1 MSKILGLDL
10 GTNSI
15 GWSIRNTDL
24 PDSQIEKAG
33 VITFNKGV
41 GNSKTGEYSYA
52 AERTKK
58 RSTRR
63 LYQSRKYRI
72 WATLEV
78 LICAGYCPLS
88 LEGLNKWRYY
98 SKEEARKNKNAGRVY
113 PNDEVLFEQWIKMDF
128 NGGGK
133 PNYKSPYQLR
143 RALVEENFDFSKETD
158 CYKLGRALY
167 HIAQRRGFKSS
178 RKGSDEVKENA
189 DGADMDLQ
197 YSEKKKNK
205 ELIDQFEKYPDAK
218 TIGSLFAYLED
229 DGIRIRENMAQ
240 YAIREN
246 FKDEIN
252 EIFKFQN
259 IALDSDLYKGLIESG
274 KNKNDGAIF
283 YKRPLRSQKGLIGLC
298 TLEQETRIDP
308 KTNKPFQVG
317 KYRAPIS
324 HPSFEL
330 FRAWQFLNNIKF
342 KEENNKNSVWRPLS
356 FELKEE
362 ILKEKFFRKSKA
374 YFPFSEIVDF
384 IKKKGYKWILNYK
397 SKQTV
402 TGCTVSARLKDI
414 FGDDYL
420 NVKIEKSPSPK
431 QQKSYYD
438 IYDIWHILFSFE
450 DQEFVSAFA
459 SEKLKLNEEQT
470 KQFVF
475 AWNAMP
481 VGYGMLSINAID
493 KINRFLLKGMQYTE
507 SVLLANLPSL
517 VGEEVWSK
525 NEEFFIE
532 NIDGIIK
539 ENRYEKHIIQLINN
553 LVSKYKNLDQ
563 KFGYKNDNYVLDE
576 SDVQDITDA
585 IIDHY
590 GESVWLSKPK
600 EEADVIFSTVKD
612 CYQAFFRTKGWE
624 RMDIDGDRYFLI
636 TSNGKNYYKAV
647 SGFYKQPKLKDT
659 LAEYAAKTLKVDFSK
674 LKKIYHHSDISTY
687 PSAMPDENGEIKMGS
702 PKTGSFKN
710 PMAMRTLQELKKLLN
725 YLIETNQIDTDT
737 RVIVE
742 VARQLNDANKRWAIE
757 AWQRQREAENMEF
770 AAAIEELV
778 RQENMSAD
786 CKNESDID
794 KMRLW
799 YEQNGEESIPE
810 ISDTK
815 KEIKGIRWSENK
827 KQSYKEITAKKT
839 AIEKYR
845 LWREQNCTCVYT
857 GQIISMSDLFDINVI
872 DFEHT
877 LPRSKS
883 FDDSLANKT
892 VCFKDYNRTVK
903 KNKLPSELPNY
914 ENDEGGYTAIL
925 PRLKN
930 WEEKIERI
938 KQQIDFWQTK
948 SKKAADKQWKDD
960 AIRQKH
966 LWKMELEY
974 WSSKIERFKVQEIT
988 SGFKNSQLVDTQLI
1002 SKYALHYLKT
1012 YFEKVDVQKGA
1023 ITAIFRKVY
1032 AIQPQG
1038 FDEEKDRSKHSHH
1051 AKDATVLTLIPQ
1063 AAKREEILKDYF
1075 ETLESG
1081 RKFQTIKPYPKFNVN
1096 TIFEIDDNI
1105 LINSL
1110 NNIQF
1115 LSKAKKVIR
1124 KRGKIQFINGTDKEK
1139 IATGDSIRGQ
1149 LHQETFYGAIKP
1161 AKLDENGKMQK
1172 DERGNFIQEDKL
1184 KFTIRVPFQYKS
1196 KPDAPGFKTWEEI
1209 EKQVVDRGLKAQ
1221 IKKQID
1227 KAGGL
1232 KEAFEEGIYLL
1243 DKNGNRQGNKI
1254 RHIRVWAS
1262 VSEPLQIKKQTY
1274 LSSKEYKQYYYAANA
1289 TNSYFALYQD
1299 KEKTKKDFDF
1309 RNLMEVAQSLAIE
1322 NIQSEKDLFAPFIT
1336 VMKGKTEKQ
1345 LDLKYILKPGM
1356 RVLFLKE
1363 SEIID
1368 NLSEADFFKRLYL
1381 YTNFEKNGNSARLN
1395 FKYHMEART
1404 KTDIKEEY
1412 IESEIDWETPK
1423 PTLRFGYAKY
1433 DFLVEGYDFEVMLD
1447 GVIKLR

>member
-10 GTNSI
+10 GTNSV
-15 GWSIRNTDL
+15 GWSIRNTQL
-24 PDSQIEKAG
+24 PDNQIEKAG
-33 VITFNKGV
+33 VITYTKGV

-63 LYQSRKYRI
+63 LYQSRKYRL
-72 WATLEV
+72 WATLDV
-78 LICAGYCPLS
+78 LIKEGYCPLS
-88 LEGLNKWRYY
+88 LDGLNKWRHY

-113 PNDEVLFEQWIKMDF
+113 PKDQILFEQWIKMDF
-128 NGGGK
+128 DGDGI

-143 RALVEENFDFSKETD
+143 RNLVEEKFDFSKEANR
-158 CYKLGRALY
+158 YRLGRALY

-178 RKGSDEVKENA
+178 RKGSDDVKENTE
-189 DGADMDLQ
+189 GADIDLQ

-205 ELIDQFEKYPDAK
+205 ELVTQFQKYPQAK

-229 DGIRIRENMAQ
+229 DGVRIRENMAQ

-246 FKDEIN
+246 FKEEIN

-259 IALDSDLYKGLIESG
+259 ISLDSDLYKGLVETG

-308 KTNKPFQVG
+308 KTNKSFQVG

-342 KEENNKNSVWRPLS
+342 KEENNKNSIWKPISL
-356 FELKEE
+356 ELKVE
-362 ILKEKFFRKSKA
+362 ILNEKFFRKSKA
-374 YFPFSEIVDF
+374 YFPFSEIADF

-402 TGCTVSARLKDI
+402 TACPVSARLKDI

-420 NVKIEKSPSPK
+420 DIKIEKVPSPK
-431 QQKSYYD
+431 ENKSHYD
-438 IYDIWHILFSFE
+438 IYDIWHVLFSFE

-459 SEKLKLNEEQT
+459 LEKLKLDEEKT
-470 KQFVF
+470 KQFVY
-475 AWNAMP
+475 AWNALP

-493 KINRFLLKGMQYTE
+493 KINRFLFKGLQYTE

-517 VGEEVWSK
+517 VGEELWSK
-525 NEEFFIE
+525 SEALFIQ
-532 NIDGIIK
+532 NIGDVIK
-539 ENRYEKHIIQLINN
+539 ENRDEKHIIQIING
-553 LVSKYKNLDQ
+553 LVAKYKNLDQ
-563 KFGYKNDNYVLDE
+563 KFGFKNEGYILDE

-590 GESVWLSKPK
+590 GESVWLSKTK
-600 EEADVIFSTVKD
+600 EEADMTFLTVKD
-612 CYQAFFRTKGWE
+612 CYQSFFKTKELE
-624 RMDIDGDRYFLI
+624 RVDIDGERYFLI
-636 TSNGKNYYKAV
+636 TSNGKNYYKAD

-659 LAEYAAKTLKVDFSK
+659 LAEYASKTLKIDVLK
-674 LKKIYHHSDISTY
+674 LKKIYHHSDISIY
-687 PSAMPDENGEIKMGS
+687 PPAMPDENGEVKMGS

-725 YLIETNQIDTDT
+725 YLIETNQIDSDT
-737 RVIVE
+737 RVVVE
-742 VARQLNDANKRWAIE
+742 VARQLSDSNKRWAIE

-770 AAAIEELV
+770 AAAIDELV
-778 RQENMSAD
+778 KQEKVSAD
-786 CKNESDID
+786 SKKEADID

-799 YEQNGEESIPE
+799 YEQNKEESVPE
-810 ISDTK
+810 ISEVK
-815 KEIKGIRWSENK
+815 KEIKGIRWNENK
-827 KQSYKEITAKKT
+827 KQSYKDITAKKT
-839 AIEKYR
+839 DIEKYR
-845 LWREQNCTCVYT
+845 LWREQKCICIYT
-857 GQIISMSDLFDINVI
+857 GKIISISDLFNTNVI

-883 FDDSLANKT
+883 FDNSLANKT
-892 VCFKDYNRTVK
+892 VAFMQFNRTVK
-903 KNKLPSELPNY
+903 KNKIPSQLPEKDYELVL
-914 ENDEGGYTAIL
+914 ENIK
-925 PRLKN
+925 P

-948 SKKAADKQWKDD
+948 SKKAADKQWKDE

-974 WSSKIERFKVQEIT
+974 WSSKVERFKVQEIT

-1012 YFEKVDVQKGA
+1012 YFEKVDVQKGEV
-1023 ITAIFRKVY
+1023 TAIFRKIY
-1032 AIQPQG
+1032 AIQPQN
-1038 FDEEKDRSKHSHH
+1038 FDGKKDRNKHSHH

-1063 AAKREEILKDYF
+1063 AAKREEMLKAYF
-1075 ETLESG
+1075 EDLEQG
-1081 RKFQTIKPYPKFNVN
+1081 RNFQTLKPFPAFNVSS
-1096 TIFEIDDNI
+1096 IFEIDDNV

-1115 LSKAKKVIR
+1115 LSRAKRVIR
-1124 KRGKIQFINGTDKEK
+1124 KRGKIQFIEDTDKVK

-1149 LHQETFYGAIKP
+1149 LHQETFYGAMKP
-1161 AKLDENGKMQK
+1161 AKLDENGRMQK
-1172 DERGNFIQEDKL
+1172 DENGNFMQEDKL

-1209 EKQVVDRGLKAQ
+1209 EKQVVDNGLKAQ

-1232 KEAFEEGIYLL
+1232 KEAFEAGIHLL
-1243 DKNGNRQGNKI
+1243 DKNGDPHGSKI

-1274 LSSKEYKQYYYAANA
+1274 LSSKVYKQHYYAANA

-1309 RNLMEVAQSLAIE
+1309 RNLMEVAQALSVE
-1322 NIQSEKDLFAPFIT
+1322 NIETENDLFTPFISIK
-1336 VMKGKTEKQ
+1336 KGKTEKQ
-1345 LDLKYILKPGM
+1345 LDLKYILTPGA
-1356 RVLFLKE
+1356 RVIFVKDE
-1363 SEIID
+1363 EIRED
-1368 NLSEADFFKRLYL
+1368 LSHADIFNRLYV
-1381 YTNFEKNGNSARLN
+1381 YTNFEKDGRLN
-1395 FKYHMEART
+1395 FKYHLEARN
-1404 KTDIKEEY
+1404 KIEEKY
-1412 IESEIDWETPK
+1412 LESEIDWENPK
-1423 PTLRFGYAKY
+1423 PTLRFSYSKY
-1433 DFLVEGYDFEVMLD
+1433 DFLVEGEEYDFVVNMD
-1447 GVIKLR
+1447 GTIQWK

>member
-15 GWSIRNTDL
+15 GWSIRNIQL
-24 PDSQIEKAG
+24 VENQIEKIG
-33 VITFNKGV
+33 VITFTKGI

-52 AERTKK
+52 AERTKR

-63 LYQSRKYRI
+63 LYQSRKYRL
-72 WATLEV
+72 WSTLDV
-78 LICAGYCPLS
+78 LIKEGFCPLS
-88 LEGLNKWRYY
+88 LDGLNKWRHY
-98 SKEEARKNKNAGRVY
+98 SKEEALENKNAGRIY
-113 PNDEVLFEQWIKMDF
+113 PNYDVRFEQWIKLDF
-128 NGGGK
+128 DGDGT
-133 PNYKSPYQLR
+133 PDYRSPYQLR
-143 RALVEENFDFSKETD
+143 RALVDQGFDFSKETD
-158 CYKLGRALY
+158 RYKLGRALY

-178 RKGSDEVKENA
+178 RKGSDDVKEKA
-189 DGADMDLQ
+189 DGTDTDLQ

-205 ELIDQFEKYPDAK
+205 ELIAQFEKYTQAK

-259 IALDSDLYKGLIESG
+259 LALDSALYKGLVETG

-342 KEENNKNSVWRPLS
+342 KEENAKNSIWQPLN
-356 FELKEE
+356 LKIKTE
-362 ILKEKFFRKSKA
+362 ILNEKFFRKSKA
-374 YFPFSEIVDF
+374 YFPFSEIADF
-384 IKKKGYKWILNYK
+384 IKKKGYEWILNYK

-402 TGCTVSARLKDI
+402 TGCPVSARLKEI

-420 NVKIEKSPSPK
+420 NVKIEKPPSPK
-431 QQKSYYD
+431 QQKNYYD
-438 IYDIWHILFSFE
+438 LCDIWHILFSFE
-450 DQEFVSAFA
+450 DQESVTAFA
-459 SEKLKLNEEQT
+459 SGKLKLDEEKT
-470 KQFVF
+470 RQFIY

-481 VGYGMLSINAID
+481 VGYGMLSINAIN
-493 KINRFLLKGMQYTE
+493 KINRFLFKGMQYTE

-517 VGEEVWSK
+517 VGEELWSK
-525 NEEFFIE
+525 NEAIFIE
-532 NIDGIIK
+532 NIEKIIK
-539 ENRYEKHIIQLINN
+539 ENRNEKQIIQIINS
-553 LVSKYKNLDQ
+553 LVARYKNLDQ
-563 KFGYKNDNYVLDE
+563 KFGYKNEEYVLDE

-590 GESVWLSKPK
+590 GESAWLVKTK
-600 EEADVIFSTVKD
+600 EDADKIFTTVKD
-612 CYQAFFRTKGWE
+612 CYQAFFKIKGLE
-624 RMDIDGDRYFLI
+624 RVDIDVVRHFLI
-636 TSNGKNYYKAV
+636 TSNGKNYYKAD
-647 SGFYKQPKLKDT
+647 SGFYKQPKLKDS
-659 LAEYAAKTLKVDFSK
+659 LAEYASKILKVDVSK
-674 LKKIYHHSDISTY
+674 LKNIYHHSDISTY
-687 PSAMPDENGEIKMGS
+687 PPAMPDENGEVKMGS

-737 RVIVE
+737 RVVVE
-742 VARQLNDANKRWAIE
+742 VARQLNDANKRWAIQS
-757 AWQRQREAENMEF
+757 WQKQREAENIEF

-778 RQENMSAD
+778 KQEGTNANS
-786 CKNESDID
+786 KNETDID

-799 YEQNGEESIPE
+799 YEQNGEESVPE
-810 ISDTK
+810 VSETK
-815 KEIKGIRWSENK
+815 KEIKGIRWAENK
-827 KQSYKEITAKKT
+827 KQSYKDIIAKKT
-839 AIEKYR
+839 DIDKYR
-845 LWREQNCTCVYT
+845 LWKEQKCICIYT
-857 GQIISMSDLFDINVI
+857 GKMISISDLFNTNVI

-883 FDDSLANKT
+883 FDNSLANKT
-892 VCFKDYNRTVK
+892 VAFMQFNRTVK
-903 KNKLPSELPNY
+903 KTKIPSQLSEDEYELV
-914 ENDEGGYTAIL
+914 
-925 PRLKN
+925 LKN
-930 WEEKIERI
+930 IKPWEEKIERI

-948 SKKAADKQWKDD
+948 SKKAADKQWKDE

-974 WSSKIERFKVQEIT
+974 WSSKVERFKVQEIT

-1012 YFEKVDVQKGA
+1012 YFEKVEVQKGEV
-1023 ITAIFRKVY
+1023 TAIFRKIY
-1032 AIQPQG
+1032 AIQPAN
-1038 FDEEKDRSKHSHH
+1038 FDEKKDRNKHSHH
-1051 AKDATVLTLIPQ
+1051 AKDATVLTFIPQ
-1063 AAKREEILKDYF
+1063 AAKREEMLKAYF
-1075 ETLESG
+1075 EDLEQG
-1081 RKFQTIKPYPKFNVN
+1081 RKFQTLKPFPSFNIN
-1096 TIFEIDDNI
+1096 SFFEIDDNV
-1105 LINSL
+1105 LVNSL

-1124 KRGKIQFINGTDKEK
+1124 KRGKIQFIDGTNRVK

-1149 LHQETFYGAIKP
+1149 LHQESFYGVIKP
-1161 AKLDENGKMQK
+1161 AKLDERKRMQK
-1172 DERGNFIQEDKL
+1172 DENGNFIQEDKL

-1196 KPDAPGFKTWEEI
+1196 KPDTPGFKTLEEI
-1209 EKQVVDRGLKAQ
+1209 EKQVVDSGLKQQ
-1221 IKKQID
+1221 IKWQID

-1232 KEAFEEGIYLL
+1232 KQAFESGIYLL
-1243 DKNGNRQGNKI
+1243 DKNGNPHGNKI

-1274 LSSKEYKQYYYAANA
+1274 LSTKEYKQHYYAANA
-1289 TNSYFALYQD
+1289 TNSYFALYED

-1309 RNLMEVAQSLAIE
+1309 RNLMEIAQSLAIE
-1322 NIQSEKDLFAPFIT
+1322 NIQTENDLFASIIST
-1336 VMKGKTEKQ
+1336 KKGKVEKQ
-1345 LDLKYILKPGM
+1345 LGLKYILKPGA
-1356 RVLFLKE
+1356 RVIFLKHGETKNDLIE
-1363 SEIID
+1363 S
-1368 NLSEADFFKRLYL
+1368 SVFKRLYL
-1381 YTNFEKNGNSARLN
+1381 YTNFEKDGRLN
-1395 FKYHMEART
+1395 FKHHLEARN
-1404 KTDIKEEY
+1404 KIEDQY
-1412 IESEIDWETPK
+1412 SESEIDWDNPK
-1423 PTLRFGYAKY
+1423 PTLRFSYAKY
-1433 DFLVEGYDFEVMLD
+1433 DFLVEGYDFYITMDGSVNMLS
-1447 GVIKLR
+1447 K